1 MHSSPLAVI
10 TLRREVAARYA
21 RINRLG
27 LTARN
32 AYRRLHEAPV
42 QDLMAMRDAALKLDQ
57 LDRGRAAL
65 MRDLKALA
73 DLIFWPKSQ
82 EAISADITP
91 SAAGKKRDF
100 CLLCAGERFWR
111 TSAPGPSATA
121 GERARRQQD
130 DRPQQLEHPLDCD
143 PDQPERQQQQPY
155 QRVQH
160 QRHQRQRPAHHQEQ
174 QPQQEGDHLT
184 ILARHATVAAYRT

>member
-21 RINRLG
+21 RINRLW

-32 AYRRLHEAPV
+32 AYRRLHAAPV

-73 DLIFWPKSQ
+73 D
-82 EAISADITP
+82 
-91 SAAGKKRDF
+91 
-100 CLLCAGERFWR
+100 
-111 TSAPGPSATA
+111 
-121 GERARRQQD
+121 
-130 DRPQQLEHPLDCD
+130 
-143 PDQPERQQQQPY
+143 
-155 QRVQH
+155 
-160 QRHQRQRPAHHQEQ
+160 
-174 QPQQEGDHLT
+174 
-184 ILARHATVAAYRT
+184 